1 MLSPDQAFLSE
12 EFMKDLEKT
21 KKEGSA
27 QNKVNQF
34 LRDYVTISFKNGH
47 SNFTKKFITD
57 KANQGFTWTTSEGVI
72 VHPSSDNLQK
82 AIDNIN
88 ADQTFPYRID
98 KNGKRAINGYIIV
111 DKEAEKKAQE
121 EKKAQQEN
129 QNSQTENENTT
140 DNKKRGS
147 KSRKT
152 GNKRT
157 SNK

>member
-1 MLSPDQAFLSE
+1 MDNILSPDQAFLSE
-12 EFMKDLEKT
+12 DFVKDLEKA

-27 QNKVNQF
+27 QNNVNQF
-34 LRDYVTISFKNGH
+34 LRDYVTNSFKNGH

-111 DKEAEKKAQE
+111 DKEAEKKAQ
-121 EKKAQQEN
+121 QEN

-140 DNKKRGS
+140 DNKKKGS
-147 KSRKT
+147 KSRKK
-152 GNKRT
+152 GNKKAG
-157 SNK
+157 NQ